1 MSRLLAAL
9 LVLSFAGAATAAETQ
24 LRFLR
29 DGQLLGTIDRKA
41 MAEACDAQRIEIDDP
56 YYEKRMTYVGCPLR
70 EVLEKGFG
78 SPAAKLA
85 GEDFFLRALDG
96 FVAAATGEKLLA
108 DGGFLTFADAER
120 VHGDD
125 PGWQPIGRRQLDPGP
140 FYVVWKG
147 KGQVEAQG
155 YPWPYQLVEIEI
167 ERYAEKYPKTLP
179 QTADKQSAGWKGFT
193 IFKTQCLFCHSIN
206 GQGGKIGPDLNV
218 PRSIVEYRP
227 VEQIKAYIVDPTAFR
242 YTTMPSH
249 RDLTDAQLDQL
260 IAYFDTMKTLKD
272 DPGK

>member
-1 MSRLLAAL
+1 MPRIVAAL
-9 LVLSFAGAATAAETQ
+9 LLLSLAGAATAAETQ

-78 SPAAKLA
+78 MPAANLA

-96 FVAAATGEKLLA
+96 FVAPATGEKLVE
-108 DGGFLTFADAER
+108 DGGFVAFADAER
-120 VHGDD
+120 LRGDD

-147 KGQVEAQG
+147 KGQVEARG

-179 QTADKQSAGWKGFT
+179 QTAEKDSAAWQGFT

-227 VEQIKAYIVDPTAFR
+227 VDQIKAYIVDPTAFR